1 MGPKHLWEPL
11 HMTQPWHESV
21 RLVDMHYIAPEKA
34 ASYIVLEGGRAA
46 IIDQTRQAIPHL
58 EAELARHGLGFEHV
72 DYLIITHVHLDHAGG
87 TGQLARLCPNAT
99 VLAHPKA
106 ARHLISPERII
117 AGSRAVYGD
126 EMFEQLYGEI
136 VPVPEA
142 QVRVIQ
148 DGETLAWGE
157 RNFRFE
163 FALGHAS
170 HHFVIYDDK
179 SDGVFTGDVMG
190 MGRSA
195 LLREGPSFCHC
206 VTAPPDFNAEEA
218 KKAAQ
223 RLADSGVKYAYIS
236 HFGVFDH
243 IPDRVAE
250 VIASLDAMQSI
261 INHAAAS
268 SLDDSELTAWCI
280 EQVGLAMDRHL
291 EVCGLADHDV
301 DRREMDAD
309 QFMNGL
315 GLAHAARR
323 LREKQLA

>member
-1 MGPKHLWEPL
+1 
-11 HMTQPWHESV
+11 MTQPWHESV

-34 ASYIVLEGGRAA
+34 ASYIVLEAGRAT

-58 EAELARHGLGFEHV
+58 EAELARHGLGFEQV
-72 DYLIITHVHLDHAGG
+72 DYIIITHVHLDHAGG
-87 TGQLARLCPNAT
+87 TGHLAQRCPNAT

-106 ARHLISPERII
+106 ARHLINPERII
-117 AGSRAVYGD
+117 AGSRGVYGD

-136 VPVPEA
+136 IPVPEA
-142 QVRVIQ
+142 QVRAPQ

-163 FALGHAS
+163 YALGHAS

-179 SDGVFTGDVMG
+179 SNGVFTGDVLG

-195 LLREGPSFCHC
+195 LLHPGPSYCHC
-206 VTAPPDFNAEEA
+206 VTAPPDFDSVEA

-223 RLADSGVKYAYIS
+223 RLADSGAAYAYIA
-236 HFGVFDH
+236 HYGVFDQV
-243 IPDRVAE
+243 PARVKE
-250 VIASLDAMQSI
+250 LHASLDNMQAI
-261 INHAAAS
+261 IDEAAAS
-268 SLDDSELTAWCI
+268 SMDDGEITGWCI

-291 EVCGLADHDV
+291 KDCGFGDDV
-301 DRREMDAD
+301 AVRRSMDGD

-315 GLAHAARR
+315 GLAHAARK
-323 LREKQLA
+323 LRQKAASS